1 MLSGKYILVV
11 VSIMGLLISVG
22 LLVISFITLMSVGG
36 DYISSS
42 IMIFSGI
49 GTLLCLLLLAI
60 ALYSR

>member
-1 MLSGKYILVV
+1 MRSGKYILVV
-11 VSIMGLLISVG
+11 VSIMGLLISGG
-22 LLVISFITLMSVGG
+22 LLAISFVILMAVGG

-60 ALYSR
+60 ALYS